1 MKLLRNIYIK
11 TTNLTHGYQ
20 GNQSKL
26 VSFYKLWAPIY
37 DISIKFD
44 PAYHKNLKRMISSI
58 VSQGDYTLDIGCGT
72 GIGTLYASTI
82 ARTILGIDPSA
93 NMLNRLQKKA
103 EKQNIKNINL
113 RKGFS
118 PQALKSKEKFN
129 SIITSFMLAHLN
141 KDQRSTAI
149 KAMFEIL
156 ETNGEI
162 GLFSAQGE
170 IAPTFQT
177 KEEIE
182 NNLSS
187 AGFRKIIIRD
197 TDDIYRIST
206 AEK

>member
-1 MKLLRNIYIK
+1 
-11 TTNLTHGYQ
+11 
-20 GNQSKL
+20 
-26 VSFYKLWAPIY
+26 
-37 DISIKFD
+37 
-44 PAYHKNLKRMISSI
+44 
-58 VSQGDYTLDIGCGT
+58 
-72 GIGTLYASTI
+72 
-82 ARTILGIDPSA
+82 
-93 NMLNRLQKKA
+93 
-103 EKQNIKNINL
+103 
-113 RKGFS
+113 
-118 PQALKSKEKFN
+118 
-129 SIITSFMLAHLN
+129 
-141 KDQRSTAI
+141 
-149 KAMFEIL
+149 MFEIL